1 MEVFN
6 DRIDGNNFEHISHF
20 THFSSVFIVDF
31 EQVNVTGKGS
41 EIPGKSKEQWRH

>member
-6 DRIDGNNFEHISHF
+6 DRIDVNNFEHISHF

-31 EQVNVTGKGS
+31 EQMLAGRVQKFQENRKNNGDTN
-41 EIPGKSKEQWRH
+41 